1 MIALIR
7 AAATP
12 AVARAALMAELYLS
26 ELQANAILEMRLQ
39 RLTGLEREKIM
50 EEYREILKEIARLK
64 EILASEAKVREII
77 RQETQALA
85 DSFGDSRRTEIVA
98 DADEIEL
105 EDMIAEEEMV
115 VTLSHSG
122 YIKRSPISLYRAQRR
137 GGKGKRGM
145 ATKDEDFVER
155 LFVAN
160 THSYLLVFT
169 QKGRLHWIKVH
180 ELPQGGRATKGKAI
194 VNLIQIEPGDEVATV
209 LAVREFVEN
218 RYVVMATKRGTVK
231 KTDLMEFSR
240 PRQSGIIAIN
250 IADDDRLV
258 AARLTDGEMQV
269 FLATKSGQAIRFPEE
284 EARAMGRNAGG
295 VRGIDVAGD
304 EVVAMET
311 VIGSPCLLTVTEN
324 GYGKRTLLDEYP
336 LRHRGGK
343 GVITIKTTERN
354 GSVVGWSWWRKPT
367 R

>member
-1 MIALIR
+1 M
-7 AAATP
+7 
-12 AVARAALMAELYLS
+12 
-26 ELQANAILEMRLQ
+26 
-39 RLTGLEREKIM
+39 
-50 EEYREILKEIARLK
+50 
-64 EILASEAKVREII
+64 
-77 RQETQALA
+77 
-85 DSFGDSRRTEIVA
+85 
-98 DADEIEL
+98 
-105 EDMIAEEEMV
+105 
-115 VTLSHSG
+115 
-122 YIKRSPISLYRAQRR
+122 
-137 GGKGKRGM
+137 
-145 ATKDEDFVER
+145 
-155 LFVAN
+155 AN
-160 THSYLLVFT
+160 THSYRWSSPRRAAST
-169 QKGRLHWIKVH
+169 GSRSTNCPGRPGH
-180 ELPQGGRATKGKAI
+180 QGKAI

-354 GSVVGWSWWRKPT
+354 GSVVGVVLVEEADEVMLISDQGHIVRTRVADIKVIGRNTQGVRLIGVGAGERLVAVARLEEREEENGEEGSGGGGLPT
-367 R
+367 ETEDGQLSFPLDEAEDADPDGGPGDDDASGQ